1 MIPGLLRQWC
11 RNYFKKWFAT
21 VRGIIFVVFIVYLI
35 KIKPMAENNR
45 NQQENVPSPGLG
57 RDKNTDV
64 EKENLSGKETQDENP
79 QEGKEWSNYRTREL
93 AGNQDQ
99 EEKSSSQ
106 SEK

>member
-1 MIPGLLRQWC
+1 
-11 RNYFKKWFAT
+11 
-21 VRGIIFVVFIVYLI
+21 
-35 KIKPMAENNR
+35 MAENNR

-64 EKENLSGKETQDENP
+64 EKENLSVKENQEETQEENP